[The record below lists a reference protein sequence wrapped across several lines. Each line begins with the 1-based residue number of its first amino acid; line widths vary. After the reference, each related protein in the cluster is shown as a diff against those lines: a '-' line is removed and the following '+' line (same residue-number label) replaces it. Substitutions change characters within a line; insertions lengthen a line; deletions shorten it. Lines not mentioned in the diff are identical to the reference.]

1 METFKLETQERTD
14 FGTKNAK
21 TLRKAGHYPATL
33 VGEGGETV
41 HFAIPAEEF
50 DAAVRRNARRFELH
64 LPNGE
69 SAKAAVQEAMFDSM
83 GDQLLQID
91 FIRDTSGDL
100 AIARARKFGDKG
112 YED

>member
-1 METFKLETQERTD
+1 METFKLETQERTK

-21 TLRKAGHYPATL
+21 VLRKAGHYPATL
-33 VGEGGETV
+33 VGEGGDTI
-41 HFAIPAEEF
+41 HFTISADEF
-50 DAAVRRNARRFELH
+50 DAATRRKARQFELK
-64 LPNGE
+64 LPTGE
-69 SAKAAVQEAMFDSM
+69 SAKAAIQEAMFDSM